1 MKRLNSGFTLIEL
14 MIVVAIIGIL
24 AAIAIPQYQN
34 YVARAQVAEALV
46 LIAPAKLGVAEY
58 YSTNGEMPPPSSG
71 DDIEDI
77 TGLEATDFE
86 GSFVDSVSWLS
97 AASSLESAIIVRFK
111 PDAHTELASKL
122 LLVCAHAENN
132 QPIQWNCAT
141 SCSGVDIVDSTTVVD
156 EKYLPSSCL

>member
-46 LIAPAKLGVAEY
+46 LIAPIKLAVAEH
-58 YSTNGEMPPPSSG
+58 YSTSGQMPSSDEI
-71 DDIEDI
+71 DDL
-77 TGLEATDFE
+77 TGLEAVDFE
-86 GSFVDSVSWLS
+86 GSYVAGVVWAGGTGAFS
-97 AASSLESAIIVRFK
+97 APEAAIIVQFK
-111 PDAHTELASKL
+111 PDAHSELASKL
-122 LLVCAHAENN
+122 LPVCAHGENN

-141 SCSGVDIVDSTTVVD
+141 SCSGVDIGDSTTVVD

>member
-1 MKRLNSGFTLIEL
+1 

-24 AAIAIPQYQN
+24 AAVAIPQYQN

-58 YSTNGEMPPPSSG
+58 YSTNGEMPPAGLGS
-71 DDIEDI
+71 DIEDI

-86 GSFVDSVSWLS
+86 GSYVVGVDWAS
-97 AASSLESAIIVRFK
+97 AASPLDSAIIVLFK

-141 SCSGVDIVDSTTVVD
+141 SCSGVVLSAGATVD

>member
-1 MKRLNSGFTLIEL
+1 MRGLHSGFTLIEL

-46 LIAPAKLGVAEY
+46 FIASAKLGVAEY
-58 YSTNGEMPPPSSG
+58 YSKNGEMPPPSSG
-71 DDIEDI
+71 DAIEDI

-86 GSFVDSVSWLS
+86 GSFVDRVSWLS
-97 AASSLESAIIVRFK
+97 ADSLLESAIIVRFK

-132 QPIQWNCAT
+132 QPIQWSCAT
-141 SCSGVDIVDSTTVVD
+141 SCSGVDILDSTTVVD
-156 EKYLPSSCL
+156 EKYLPSSCR

>member
-1 MKRLNSGFTLIEL
+1 

-24 AAIAIPQYQN
+24 AAVAIPQYQN

-58 YSTNGEMPPPSSG
+58 YSTNGEMPPEGSN
-71 DDIEDI
+71 IENI
-77 TGLEATDFE
+77 TGLEAADLE
-86 GSFVDSVSWLS
+86 GSYVSGVEWMS
-97 AASSLESAIIVRFK
+97 AASPLDSAIIVLFK

-141 SCSGVDIVDSTTVVD
+141 SCSGVVLSAGATVD